1 MKKKIPLFKI
11 SWDNDDI
18 SLVRDTIARGM
29 NWSAGPNVKRFE
41 NILARYVGTKYAIVF
56 NSGTS
61 SLLAALYAHGIGSG
75 DEVIVPSFS
84 FISVAMAPL
93 FVNADPVFVDIED
106 ETLGI
111 DPKRVE
117 AKITNN
123 TRAIIMAH
131 YGGCLSKIEEIK
143 RIAERHNLLLIEDAA
158 EAFGLEIGSKKAGA
172 FGDCGVFSFCQN
184 KAITTGDGGCVVT
197 NSKDVLEKLSRINSY
212 GQTNGNCFY
221 HDYVCLGL
229 NLRMSDITAALGI
242 AQMRKLKKNIRRRRE
257 VAKRLNEGLSRIDG
271 VVLPDILSNKAA
283 SICLFYSI
291 CVKAGARDRLLTHLH
306 RNGITAKVY
315 HYPAHL
321 STFFQQR
328 SDHRDWD
335 LPVTER
341 VWKEILSLP
350 IYPDMGRNEIDY
362 IVNCINKYFTKTAK
376 VHHENTLG

>member
-1 MKKKIPLFKI
+1 MKKQIPLFKI

-18 SLVRDTIARGM
+18 SLV
-29 NWSAGPNVKRFE
+29 
-41 NILARYVGTKYAIVF
+41 
-56 NSGTS
+56 
-61 SLLAALYAHGIGSG
+61 
-75 DEVIVPSFS
+75 
-84 FISVAMAPL
+84 AMAPL
-93 FVNADPVFVDIED
+93 FVNAEPLFVDIEN

-111 DPKRVE
+111 DPEQVE
-117 AKITNN
+117 ARITSN
-123 TRAIIMAH
+123 TKAIIMAH

-143 RIAERHNLLLIEDAA
+143 RIAGRHNLLLIEDAA
-158 EAFGLEIGSKKAGA
+158 EAFGLEMGSKKAGA

-197 NSKDVLEKLSRINSY
+197 NSKEVFEKLNRMNSY
-212 GQTNGNCFY
+212 GQTKENCFY
-221 HDYVCLGL
+221 HDYTALGL

-242 AQMRKLKKNIRRRRE
+242 AQMRKLKNNIKRRRE
-257 VAKRLNEGLSRIDG
+257 VAKSLNEGLSKIDG
-271 VVLPDILSNKAA
+271 VILLDILSNKA

-291 CVKAGARDRLLTHLH
+291 CVKAGTRDRLLRHLH

-321 STFFQQR
+321 STFFQKR
-328 SDHRDWD
+328 SGHRDWD

-350 IYPDMGRNEIDY
+350 IYPDMGRKEIDY
-362 IVNCINKYFTKTAK
+362 IVNCINKYFTKTSK

>member
-1 MKKKIPLFKI
+1 MQIPFFKI
-11 SWDNDDI
+11 HWDDYDI
-18 SLVRDTIARGM
+18 SLVRETIQRGM
-29 NWSAGPNVKRFE
+29 SWSAGPNVNRFE
-41 NILARYVGTKYAIVF
+41 KLLARYIGTRYAVVF

-61 SLLAALYAHGIGSG
+61 SLLAALYAHDIGSG

-93 FVNADPVFVDIED
+93 FVNAEPVFVDIED

-111 DPKRVE
+111 DPQKLE
-117 AKITNN
+117 AKITRN

-131 YGGCLSKIEEIK
+131 YGGWPSEMAEIK
-143 RIAERHNLLLIEDAA
+143 KIAQRHNLLLIEDAA

-197 NSKDVLEKLSRINSY
+197 NSKEVLEKLNRINSY
-212 GQTNGNCFY
+212 GQTNKNRFY
-221 HDYVCLGL
+221 HDYVSLGL

-242 AQMRKLKKNIRRRRE
+242 AQMHKLKNNIRKRSE
-257 VAKRLNEGLSRIDG
+257 VGNRLNEGLRKISSVI
-271 VVLPDILSNKAA
+271 LPDILSNKANVF
-283 SICLFYSI
+283 LFYSI
-291 CVKAGARDRLLTHLH
+291 FVKAAIRDKLLRHLYK
-306 RNGITAKVY
+306 NGITAKVY

-321 STFFQQR
+321 STFFKKQFG
-328 SDHRDWD
+328 HRDWD

-350 IYPDMGRNEIDY
+350 IYPDMGKEEIDY
-362 IVNCINKYFTKTAK
+362 VVSSISTFF
-376 VHHENTLG
+376 NT